1 MGRRLF
7 DALFLAAKNLT
18 SSTNRH
24 KTRAAIDARGMCIY
38 ILHCIPALPCVM
50 CGDNVGISIFSVGFC
65 VARFWRLAVVRAFS
79 SGTSSSTA
87 THALFFVCGR
97 ITIFLNYLVLGML
110 QEQNKIFMKKFSLYS
125 LLTVFALLTA
135 SNAYAYDL
143 EVDGIYYNLD
153 MTNYTATVTYGD
165 NKYAGDVVVPS
176 TIQYKTAKFDVVKIG
191 GSAFERCSELTSV
204 RIGEGVTAIGKEA
217 FQYSK
222 KLVKVTIPSTLRT
235 IGSGAFYQCESLEE
249 ATLPEGV
256 EEIEYS
262 TFCNCYKLAEIIIPS
277 TVKTIGS
284 NAFDNCQSVK
294 KLFIPKSV
302 TYIDTSAFED
312 LTLDEL
318 IVEDGDG
325 EISVFYWPFYGT
337 STKTLYIGR
346 PIPLNANFKNNE
358 TQTLILG
365 PKLNKWYNSYT
376 GTGVTKVISKIE
388 NPSQLVPVFA
398 PITYL
403 DAELIVPNGTLE
415 LYKADENWKKFL
427 SISEE
432 GTGTGINSINAAN
445 AEGTQTFT
453 VGGIRTS
460 ANSKGISIIRENGKT
475 KKVLR

>member
-1 MGRRLF
+1 
-7 DALFLAAKNLT
+7 
-18 SSTNRH
+18 
-24 KTRAAIDARGMCIY
+24 
-38 ILHCIPALPCVM
+38 
-50 CGDNVGISIFSVGFC
+50 
-65 VARFWRLAVVRAFS
+65 
-79 SGTSSSTA
+79 
-87 THALFFVCGR
+87 
-97 ITIFLNYLVLGML
+97 ML
-110 QEQNKIFMKKFSLYS
+110 QEQNKIIMKKFSLYS

-153 MTNYTATVTYGD
+153 MDNYTASVTYGD

-318 IVEDGDG
+318 IVEDGDD
-325 EISVFYWPFYGT
+325 EVSVFYWPFYGT

>member
-1 MGRRLF
+1 
-7 DALFLAAKNLT
+7 
-18 SSTNRH
+18 
-24 KTRAAIDARGMCIY
+24 
-38 ILHCIPALPCVM
+38 
-50 CGDNVGISIFSVGFC
+50 
-65 VARFWRLAVVRAFS
+65 
-79 SGTSSSTA
+79 
-87 THALFFVCGR
+87 
-97 ITIFLNYLVLGML
+97 
-110 QEQNKIFMKKFSLYS
+110 MKKFSLYS

-165 NKYAGDVVVPS
+165 NKYAGDIVVPS

-191 GSAFERCSELTSV
+191 GSAFE
-204 RIGEGVTAIGKEA
+204 
-217 FQYSK
+217 
-222 KLVKVTIPSTLRT
+222 
-235 IGSGAFYQCESLEE
+235 
-249 ATLPEGV
+249 
-256 EEIEYS
+256 
-262 TFCNCYKLAEIIIPS
+262 
-277 TVKTIGS
+277 
-284 NAFDNCQSVK
+284 
-294 KLFIPKSV
+294 
-302 TYIDTSAFED
+302 D

-318 IVEDGDG
+318 IVEDGDD
-325 EISVFYWPFYGT
+325 EVSVFYWPFYGT

-365 PKLNKWYNSYT
+365 PQLNKWYNSYT

-388 NPSQLVPVFA
+388 NPSQLAPVFDA
-398 PITYL
+398 ITYL

-453 VGGIRTS
+453 LSGIRTS

-475 KKVLR
+475 KKVVR

>member
-1 MGRRLF
+1 
-7 DALFLAAKNLT
+7 
-18 SSTNRH
+18 
-24 KTRAAIDARGMCIY
+24 
-38 ILHCIPALPCVM
+38 
-50 CGDNVGISIFSVGFC
+50 
-65 VARFWRLAVVRAFS
+65 
-79 SGTSSSTA
+79 
-87 THALFFVCGR
+87 
-97 ITIFLNYLVLGML
+97 
-110 QEQNKIFMKKFSLYS
+110 MKKFSLYS

-153 MTNYTATVTYGD
+153 MSNYTATVTYGD

-318 IVEDGDG
+318 IVEDGDD
-325 EISVFYWPFYGT
+325 EV
-337 STKTLYIGR
+337 
-346 PIPLNANFKNNE
+346 
-358 TQTLILG
+358 
-365 PKLNKWYNSYT
+365 
-376 GTGVTKVISKIE
+376 
-388 NPSQLVPVFA
+388 LV
-398 PITYL
+398 
-403 DAELIVPNGTLE
+403 DVP
-415 LYKADENWKKFL
+415 
-427 SISEE
+427 
-432 GTGTGINSINAAN
+432 
-445 AEGTQTFT
+445 
-453 VGGIRTS
+453 
-460 ANSKGISIIRENGKT
+460 
-475 KKVLR
+475 

>member
-325 EISVFYWPFYGT
+325 EVSVFYWPFYGT

-403 DAELIVPNGTLE
+403 DAELIVPNGTLD

>member
-1 MGRRLF
+1 
-7 DALFLAAKNLT
+7 
-18 SSTNRH
+18 
-24 KTRAAIDARGMCIY
+24 
-38 ILHCIPALPCVM
+38 
-50 CGDNVGISIFSVGFC
+50 
-65 VARFWRLAVVRAFS
+65 
-79 SGTSSSTA
+79 
-87 THALFFVCGR
+87 
-97 ITIFLNYLVLGML
+97 
-110 QEQNKIFMKKFSLYS
+110 MKKFSLYS

-165 NKYAGDVVVPS
+165 NKYAGDIVVPS

-191 GSAFERCSELTSV
+191 GSAFERCSVLTSV
-204 RIGEGVTAIGKEA
+204 SIGEGVTAIGKDA
-217 FQYSK
+217 FRYSK

-235 IGSGAFYQCESLEE
+235 IDSGAFYQCESLEE

-318 IVEDGDG
+318 IVEDGDD
-325 EISVFYWPFYGT
+325 EVSVFYWPFYGT

-388 NPSQLVPVFA
+388 NPSQLAPVFDA
-398 PITYL
+398 ITYL

-453 VGGIRTS
+453 LSGIRTS

-475 KKVLR
+475 KKVVR

>member
-325 EISVFYWPFYGT
+325 EVSVFYWPFYGT